1 MNTHTS
7 TRYARTSSTSA
18 GLDGLRSTGDGDTA
32 APAVTIEYLDWTA
45 APALA
50 LPTLLSRSGT
60 SDH

>member
-18 GLDGLRSTGDGDTA
+18 GLDGLRSTGGGESA